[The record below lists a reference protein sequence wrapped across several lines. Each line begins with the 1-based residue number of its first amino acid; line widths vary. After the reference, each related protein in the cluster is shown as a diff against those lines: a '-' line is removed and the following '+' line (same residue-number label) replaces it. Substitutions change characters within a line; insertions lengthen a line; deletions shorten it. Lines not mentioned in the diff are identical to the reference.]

1 METTRIHNKGTKKLF
16 DNKWLERLTRTPF
29 YVPVSLYYIV
39 GAVTLIYGIFSPHI
53 PFRSVWWMFPAGMF
67 LFTLVEYFIHRFV
80 FHFEARTPAG
90 EQIKY
95 HIHGVHHEYPRDKDR
110 LVMPP
115 VMSMVI
121 SGGFLALFR
130 WIFGDT
136 GWLFFGGFVAGY
148 SNYLMVHYAVH
159 AWRPPSNFLR
169 VLWQHHALHHYSD
182 PEGAFA
188 VSFPLWDRVFG
199 TLPEARKAVSKVH
212 ESS

>member
-1 METTRIHNKGTKKLF
+1 METTRIHNKGSKKLF
-16 DNKWLERLTRTPF
+16 DNRLLEGLTRTPF
-29 YVPVSLYYIV
+29 YVPVSLYYTI
-39 GAVTLIYGIFSPHI
+39 GAVTLGYGVFSPAVH
-53 PFRSVWWMFPAGMF
+53 FRSVWWMFPSGMF
-67 LFTLVEYFIHRFV
+67 LFTLVEYFIHRFL
-80 FHFEARTPAG
+80 FHFEASTPAG
-90 EQIKY
+90 EKLKY

-130 WIFGDT
+130 WMFGDS
-136 GWLFFGGFVAGY
+136 GWLFFGGFVSGY

-169 VLWQHHALHHYSD
+169 ILWQHHALHHYSD

-188 VSFPLWDRVFG
+188 VSFPLWDHVFG
-199 TLPEARKAVSKVH
+199 TLPGARKTRSAAH
-212 ESS
+212 ENS

>member
-1 METTRIHNKGTKKLF
+1 MKSQAIKNKGTRTLF
-16 DNKWLERLTRTPF
+16 DNRMLERLTRTPF
-29 YVPVSLYYIV
+29 YIPVTLYYVIGV
-39 GAVTLIYGIFSPHI
+39 ATLVYAGIAPAIHFT
-53 PFRSVWWMFPAGMF
+53 RVWWMFPAGMF

-80 FHFEARTPAG
+80 FHFETKTSAG

-115 VMSMVI
+115 VMSIVI
-121 SGGFLALFR
+121 SSGFLAIFQA
-130 WIFGDT
+130 IFGAA

-169 VLWQHHALHHYSD
+169 VLWTHHALHHYSD

-188 VSFPLWDRVFG
+188 VSFPLWDHVFG
-199 TLPEARKAVSKVH
+199 TLPERKGIPARS
-212 ESS
+212 ED